1 MLIYSFVHVQRDGGS
16 IYILRS
22 HRHIKLFGIGNR
34 VNLSHSSHF
43 LCFHPCFAPM
53 VFVLYSFTSRRLN
66 KHEVLAK
73 CLLVMAPGTNPSTC
87 VNCFANLRLQLIT
100 DVTSTSSVSPSLAL
114 ANCFFFW
121 GGNFVAKFGGFAP

>member
-1 MLIYSFVHVQRDGGS
+1 MPVVPVAVERRREYLHFAGATGTFNC
-16 IYILRS
+16 LE
-22 HRHIKLFGIGNR
+22 LAIG
-34 VNLSHSSHF
+34 
-43 LCFHPCFAPM
+43 
-53 VFVLYSFTSRRLN
+53 FTSRRLN

-100 DVTSTSSVSPSLAL
+100 DVTSTSSVSPSSAL